1 MCDKLPRDLVLTP
14 ANISA
19 HHSTRS
25 LGSFTMLHTLLLLS
39 KMILHREWLPFLP
52 FGCMSPKGPL
62 DNASPFMGAV
72 ETGSYQLFGHWE
84 MSAGE
89 LFKSAKDLLNL
100 LHTCNEWKVL
110 ANTPILGF
118 AAYMIGGI
126 GSRPR
131 LHHVACANC

>member
-1 MCDKLPRDLVLTP
+1 MLNKTVNAMCDKLPRDLVLTP

-52 FGCMSPKGPL
+52 FQCISPKGPL

-126 GSRPR
+126 GS
-131 LHHVACANC
+131 

>member
-1 MCDKLPRDLVLTP
+1 
-14 ANISA
+14 
-19 HHSTRS
+19 
-25 LGSFTMLHTLLLLS
+25 MLHTLLLLS